1 MKFFI
6 KLCLVFIALL
16 SISQNLSS
24 AEKKNC
30 SEYKKLSKEYL
41 AWVTNKIGKTI
52 DKNLKIDVLNP
63 CLELDI
69 KRGVEPNLD

>member
-16 SISQNLSS
+16 SISQNLNS

-41 AWVTNKIGKTI
+41 ACVTKKIGKTI
-52 DKNLKIDVLNP
+52 DKNLKIDGKSPSKVK
-63 CLELDI
+63 EEII
-69 KRGVEPNLD
+69 KKKN

>member
-41 AWVTNKIGKTI
+41 ACVTNKIGKTI
-52 DKNLKIDVLNP
+52 DKNLKIDGKSPSEVK
-63 CLELDI
+63 EEII
-69 KRGVEPNLD
+69 KKKN

>member
-41 AWVTNKIGKTI
+41 ACVTKKIGKTI
-52 DKNLKIDVLNP
+52 DKNLKIDGKSPSEVKEEIVKKKN
-63 CLELDI
+63 
-69 KRGVEPNLD
+69 

>member
-1 MKFFI
+1 MNFFI
-6 KLCLVFIALL
+6 KLCLVFIALV

-41 AWVTNKIGKTI
+41 ACVTEKIGKTI
-52 DKNLKIDVLNP
+52 DKNLKIDGKSPSEVK
-63 CLELDI
+63 EEII
-69 KRGVEPNLD
+69 KKKN

>member
-41 AWVTNKIGKTI
+41 ACVTNKIGKTI
-52 DKNLKIDVLNP
+52 DKNLKIDGKSPSKVK
-63 CLELDI
+63 EEII
-69 KRGVEPNLD
+69 KKKN